1 MSSVLQGLTAQ
12 RDAVLAEHIAAE
24 CAHDIERALKTF
36 RIPHNYVFP
45 LSLEAPGAEAVSGLL
60 AAVFAAFPDFEFLS
74 GTNPSRGRFSN
85 RGTHLGE
92 WTAIPGSGNR
102 GGCSRVRHLLLRRR
116 RIDQRIRVLRPG
128 HDARS
133 DQRRRGLRL
142 GDRRAARASS
152 RTSQR
157 FDSAAF
163 GEGR

>member
-36 RIPHNYVFP
+36 RVPHNYVFP

-85 RGTHLGE
+85 R
-92 WTAIPGSGNR
+92 R
-102 GGCSRVRHLLLRRR
+102 G
-116 RIDQRIRVLRPG
+116 P
-128 HDARS
+128 
-133 DQRRRGLRL
+133 
-142 GDRRAARASS
+142 DRRHPS
-152 RTSQR
+152 RRMDRHTRLRQSGWT
-157 FDSAAF
+157 FPCAAF
-163 GEGR
+163 TTSTAPN